1 MFSVQTHLNH
11 CGLYCTGKLWH
22 KYSYVT
28 WLYVKCMY
36 FFTDEWPTELVSIAQ
51 FPCALHSYQWIT
63 QIKIYCVSLQ
73 NILPEMK
80 SLWNNLQP
88 TLGQRNSCRIQ
99 IDETASGLAFLSS
112 RMYPPAAFW
121 SNWTNCPRNEILIA
135 GFTVCFGSEASI
147 ISTADGWHWPTV
159 TQHAISAQSATWE
172 PISRSN
178 PVTLQDL
185 PSKQG
190 EMSGMNMCSLLYI
203 EHCSRLISV
212 LL

>member
-112 RMYPPAAFW
+112 RMYPRPPHSDRTERIVQEMKF
-121 SNWTNCPRNEILIA
+121 SLQ
-135 GFTVCFGSEASI
+135 GL
-147 ISTADGWHWPTV
+147 
-159 TQHAISAQSATWE
+159 QSALVVK
-172 PISRSN
+172 PPSYQQQMDDIDR
-178 PVTLQDL
+178 LL
-185 PSKQG
+185 P
-190 EMSGMNMCSLLYI
+190 NM
-203 EHCSRLISV
+203 
-212 LL
+212 